1 MTTALYIP
9 KHFLDTMLAQA
20 RQAAPAEARG
30 ILTGRAARVESLY
43 PMKPGEESAVTRKLR
58 GAGQQMLAVYH
69 SYPATPARPLAEDI
83 RMALTPE
90 VINVIVS
97 LASEEPVVM
106 GFQID
111 GDRVNEVLLQT
122 GPAPEQ
128 ATLQVP
134 DSVRRDTLA
143 FRPRVEAFL
152 RGEISPVAF
161 RAYRV
166 PMGIYEQRTSG
177 RYMVRVRIAAGFAP
191 AEHFRAVAGLSRR
204 YGDGVLHVTT
214 RQDIQIHGVAI
225 EDTPAVLEGLLEAGL
240 SSRGGGGNTVR
251 NISAS
256 PSGQCPGELFDTT
269 PYAVALAEYLL
280 QHGNSFNLPRKFKIA
295 FSGCDDD
302 CGQASIADLGF
313 FARIQDG
320 RRGFSVFAGGGMGTG
335 PRPAIPIEA
344 FVLPEEIF
352 EIAEA
357 VKRLFDR
364 HGDRTNKHKA
374 RLRFVLARVGPE
386 AFVRLYQDE
395 RTTLRE
401 TGLPGIVPEIRDSLH
416 LPGSISV
423 PVRLP
428 LGNVSADALDR
439 LADLADREG
448 VGVVQTTQSQ
458 DLLLPGIPAA
468 NGAAVIRAVSEL
480 DMGTAED
487 QTPKIITCTGA
498 DTCRL
503 GLCLSKNL
511 ATAIAKAFAERGLPF
526 DDISQGIR
534 ISGCT
539 NSCGGHQIGGI
550 GLEGGTRRVH
560 DRLMPFYSVY
570 IGGRL
575 SRDGAVLAEKI
586 ARVPAKRVPDLL
598 ANAFAN
604 GRIDPERVRA
614 LAPAYESLPAEIPE
628 DYFFDYGAGEPF
640 SLAGRGPGEC
650 GSGVMDI
657 IRVDISEAKGALKA
671 AGTEGDSALYHA
683 LTAAA
688 RSLLVI
694 FGVEAKKDRE
704 IFEAFGQHL
713 IASGWVTES
722 ARELIDAALDWR
734 LGNRESLAG
743 YAEAVRELVER
754 VEVLFLSLD
763 SDLKFRAEPLVAR
776 EQKLDTTPGA
786 RRVDLPG
793 AACHINFAKAKAA
806 LEQVPVGDVLEIVLD
821 DGASISNVSA
831 SLAEQGQE
839 IVGIEAVQDTGGDVR
854 HHLRIRRKK

>member
-9 KHFLDTMLAQA
+9 TPLLENMLAQG
-20 RQAAPAEARG
+20 RQAAPATAHGILAGRG
-30 ILTGRAARVESLY
+30 IRAESLF
-43 PMKPGEESAVTRKLR
+43 PLEDGEASAVVRKIHEADR
-58 GAGQQMLAVYH
+58 QMLAVYH
-69 SYPATPARPLAEDI
+69 AYTVSPAPLSAEDV
-83 RMALTPE
+83 LTAFTPG
-90 VINVIVS
+90 VINVMVS
-97 LASEEPVVM
+97 LALEEPVIR
-106 GFQID
+106 GFQVNE
-111 GDRVNEVLLQT
+111 GRVNEVPVQT
-122 GPAPEQ
+122 GPTPEQ
-128 ATLQVP
+128 ATLHVP
-134 DSVRRDTLA
+134 ESVRRDTLA
-143 FRPRVEAFL
+143 FRSRVEAFL
-152 RGEISPVAF
+152 RGETSPVAF

-214 RQDIQIHGVAI
+214 RQDIQIHDVAI

-251 NISAS
+251 NISAT

-313 FARIQDG
+313 FARIRDG
-320 RRGFSVFAGGGMGTG
+320 RRGFSVFAGGGMGAG
-335 PRPAIPIEA
+335 PRPAIPMEA

-386 AFVRLYQDE
+386 AFIRLYQEE
-395 RTTLRE
+395 RATLRE
-401 TGLPGIVPEIRDSLH
+401 TGLPGSVPEIRKSLH
-416 LPGSISV
+416 LPGSVSV
-423 PVRLP
+423 PVRLS
-428 LGNVSADALDR
+428 LGNISADDLER
-439 LADLADREG
+439 LADLALREG
-448 VGVVQTTQSQ
+448 LGVLQTTQSQ

-468 NGAAVIRAVSEL
+468 HAASVVRAMGGL
-480 DMGTAED
+480 DLRAAED

-511 ATAIAKAFAERGLPF
+511 ATAIAGAFAERSLSF
-526 DDISQGIR
+526 DDISQVIR

-539 NSCGGHQIGGI
+539 NSCGGHQIGDI
-550 GLEGGTRRVH
+550 GLEGGARRVH
-560 DRLMPFYSVY
+560 DRLIPFYSVY
-570 IGGRL
+570 LGGRL
-575 SRDGAVLAEKI
+575 SSEGAVLAEKV
-586 ARVPAKRVPDLL
+586 ARVPAKRVPELL
-598 ANAFAN
+598 AEAFAN

-628 DYFFDYGAGEPF
+628 DYFFDHGAGEPF
-640 SLAGRGPGEC
+640 SLSGRGPGEC

-657 IRVDISEAKGALKA
+657 IRVDISEAKNAVKA
-671 AGTEGDSALYHA
+671 AGTEGDPALYRA
-683 LTAAA
+683 LAAAA
-688 RSLLVI
+688 RALLVL

-704 IFEAFGQHL
+704 IFDAFDRHL
-713 IASGWVTES
+713 VAPGWVARS
-722 ARELIDAALDWR
+722 SRELVSAALDWR
-734 LGNRESLAG
+734 NGDRASLAD
-743 YAEAVRELVER
+743 YAEAVRELTER

-763 SDLKFRAEPLVAR
+763 SDLKFRAAPLAAS
-776 EQKLDTTPGA
+776 EENQENAPA
-786 RRVDLPG
+786 SRRVDLPG
-793 AACHINFAKAKAA
+793 TACHIIFAKAKAA
-806 LEQVPVGDVLEIVLD
+806 LEQVPVGEVVEIVLD
-821 DGASISNVSA
+821 DGASIRNVPD

-839 IVGIEAVQDTGGDVR
+839 IVGVEPVEDPNGGLR
-854 HHLRIRRKK
+854 HLLRIRKSK

>member
-1 MTTALYIP
+1 
-9 KHFLDTMLAQA
+9 
-20 RQAAPAEARG
+20 
-30 ILTGRAARVESLY
+30 
-43 PMKPGEESAVTRKLR
+43 
-58 GAGQQMLAVYH
+58 
-69 SYPATPARPLAEDI
+69 
-83 RMALTPE
+83 
-90 VINVIVS
+90 
-97 LASEEPVVM
+97 
-106 GFQID
+106 
-111 GDRVNEVLLQT
+111 
-122 GPAPEQ
+122 
-128 ATLQVP
+128 
-134 DSVRRDTLA
+134 
-143 FRPRVEAFL
+143 
-152 RGEISPVAF
+152 
-161 RAYRV
+161 
-166 PMGIYEQRTSG
+166 
-177 RYMVRVRIAAGFAP
+177 
-191 AEHFRAVAGLSRR
+191 
-204 YGDGVLHVTT
+204 
-214 RQDIQIHGVAI
+214 
-225 EDTPAVLEGLLEAGL
+225 
-240 SSRGGGGNTVR
+240 
-251 NISAS
+251 
-256 PSGQCPGELFDTT
+256 
-269 PYAVALAEYLL
+269 
-280 QHGNSFNLPRKFKIA
+280 
-295 FSGCDDD
+295 
-302 CGQASIADLGF
+302 
-313 FARIQDG
+313 
-320 RRGFSVFAGGGMGTG
+320 
-335 PRPAIPIEA
+335 
-344 FVLPEEIF
+344 
-352 EIAEA
+352 
-357 VKRLFDR
+357 
-364 HGDRTNKHKA
+364 
-374 RLRFVLARVGPE
+374 
-386 AFVRLYQDE
+386 
-395 RTTLRE
+395 
-401 TGLPGIVPEIRDSLH
+401 
-416 LPGSISV
+416 
-423 PVRLP
+423 